1 MNILLFTP
9 QERIAGTT
17 EIRVCGRRSAHLRSV
32 YGAAPGK
39 RLRAGEIGGDIGEAT
54 LLSLDGDGV
63 TLSFNAL
70 KASPPKRPLTVV
82 LALPR
87 PKMLRRMLRTVAESG
102 VREVHLINAQRVE
115 KSFWQSNLL
124 TAEAIEG
131 YLLSGLEQS
140 MDTVLPAISL
150 HRRFRPFAEDRL
162 PGLATGRRAL
172 LAHPGAS
179 VPCPADGDADTLLMI
194 GPEGGFIDFE
204 TALAQRAGLQP
215 VSLGDRILR
224 AETALAAMLGRFL
237 VGNYSC

>member
-1 MNILLFTP
+1 LNILLFTP

-70 KASPPKRPLTVV
+70 KAPPPKRPLTVV

-150 HRRFRPFAEDRL
+150 HRGFRPFAEDRL
-162 PGLATGRRAL
+162 PGQIGR
-172 LAHPGAS
+172 AS
-179 VPCPADGDADTLLMI
+179 CRERV
-194 GPEGGFIDFE
+194 
-204 TALAQRAGLQP
+204 
-215 VSLGDRILR
+215 
-224 AETALAAMLGRFL
+224 
-237 VGNYSC
+237 